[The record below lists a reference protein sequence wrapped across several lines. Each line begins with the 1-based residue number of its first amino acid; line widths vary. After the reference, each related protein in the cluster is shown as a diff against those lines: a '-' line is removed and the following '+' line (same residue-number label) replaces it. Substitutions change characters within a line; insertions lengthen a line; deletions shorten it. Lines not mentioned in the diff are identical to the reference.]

1 MANRPGVYASAA
13 HEFFSLE
20 AVDFGQL
27 KEEVSANPI
36 EEDHLIMEAVQLAG
50 QRKFDSARDVAES
63 VLLANP
69 NNATA
74 LQVNAS
80 ECESRQDW
88 GEAARF
94 FLAGMGHNRMD
105 GAMEHGFQTNVD
117 LLRASRPRCTRHTHT
132 HAQKKTCKII
142 IIHTYTQM
150 YTHKHSHAHTLTYT
164 HEHTRIRTHSHAHT
178 HPHAHTHASKRTRI
192 NV

>member
-1 MANRPGVYASAA
+1 MANRAGVSASAA

-27 KEEVSANPI
+27 KEDVSANPI

-94 FLAGMGHNRMD
+94 FLAGLGHNRMD

-132 HAQKKTCKII
+132 NAQKQNATLSK
-142 IIHTYTQM
+142 
-150 YTHKHSHAHTLTYT
+150 YTHVHTCT
-164 HEHTRIRTHSHAHT
+164 H
-178 HPHAHTHASKRTRI
+178 
-192 NV
+192 V